1 MILETKLQPP
11 SLKPNT
17 LRRERLLKLLK
28 NHLERKLILVTGDAG
43 YGKTTLLA
51 QVMKEE
57 DMPCVYYDLDR
68 GDSDLVVFASYIV
81 HGLERIQSGL
91 ASRVNGLLEQGG
103 EVGKNYELL
112 FGTLINELV
121 EKRKEELFI
130 ILDDYHFLDERSAVH
145 QGLDYFIDHLP
156 EKIHVV
162 IASRFPPP
170 LSSLA
175 KWRAKEDLFEI
186 ARGALLFTDEE
197 VRALL
202 GEVYRIAISPE
213 ELKQVAEQTE
223 GWITGIRL
231 ILQSAGK
238 DGKTIKDT
246 LNGYLEANQP
256 LFEYF
261 ANEIVASEPLN
272 VQDFLRKSSIL
283 DTMTPEACDSILGK
297 KDAVELLKEYGVS
310 PASGVSGSEP
320 LLKDLE
326 KRNLFLAQV
335 GGGEYKYHRLF
346 RDFLQGQIKD
356 ESFGKALH
364 LKAADYYQR
373 KGQLEQVIEHYLE
386 AGSFEWAGKGILQV
400 ADRLFDLARLGL
412 LNSWLERLPQET
424 FEPQP
429 MLQVIQGKLLRE
441 QGRFA
446 EAESRLREAAQR
458 AKAQGDQDCLA
469 KALVERA
476 YSEWWSKPNREALKT
491 TRKALAAC
499 PPSEEGLRASIF
511 NLVGILWTGLSN
523 YPKARAYYLKARGI
537 LLKTGKTPDPAGLL
551 ASVESNLAALLLR
564 QGEARQAFQA
574 WKVLIERTQN
584 QYANGRGVHFAGAVR
599 AALETGER
607 GWAEWCLTQGRALC
621 EPYEDLRSKAALE
634 FASGLLDLDR
644 GEWVLALEH
653 LELAEGL
660 FGKVGSRE
668 DVPVLRERAR
678 LHRLRGEYDQAEQC
692 LERARVR
699 WVEVGG
705 SQKSLT
711 GATLLAESAVLQAV
725 RGDLKEAKE
734 TLKSV
739 LALGRELGNKE
750 VIFNGFLGESQR
762 LFSQGK
768 EAGARRLFLR
778 AVAMAQSQG
787 YEGTLSQELRHSP
800 RLRALAQTAIP
811 RKESGRSRDKQG
823 TPIPLLQ
830 GILQRLPTAPGREL
844 PREEKTSL
852 EISLF
857 GVLEIALPHGTRVP
871 VRWYSRKTA
880 SLFAYLLLHRDRICN
895 REELIEALWPR
906 AGLKQAEQNLYNCV
920 SQLKKNLASGFR
932 RSKEAAFSRTPFIVH
947 QERGYRIAPTL
958 TIRLDVEGF
967 KEEEEKARVFAKE
980 GNLEGSQKSYGR
992 CLELYR
998 DRFLANLGERWCE
1011 EQREEFEKS
1020 FLLCLKEMAAYR
1032 LAKKDYEKAIS
1043 LYRRYLAREFL
1054 SEEVHRA
1061 FWKALKAV
1069 NQDVD
1074 IRKDYKELRKI
1085 LKRDL
1090 GEDLKPETEEVYKNL
1105 TSS

>member
-1 MILETKLQPP
+1 MVLSTKLEPP

-28 NHLERKLILVTGDAG
+28 NNLERKLVLITGDAG

-51 QVMKEE
+51 QAIKEE
-57 DMPCVYYDLDR
+57 GLPCVYYDLDK
-68 GDSDLVVFASYIV
+68 GDSDFVTFLSYLL
-81 HGLERIQSGL
+81 HGLEVIEPNL
-91 ASRVNGLLEQGG
+91 VSRTKGLLEQGG
-103 EVGKNYELL
+103 EVGRNHELVM
-112 FGTLINELV
+112 GTLINELV
-121 EKRKEELFI
+121 EKRKEELFFV
-130 ILDDYHFLDERSAVH
+130 LDDYHFLAESSQIHKA
-145 QGLDYFIDHLP
+145 LDYFLDRLP
-156 EKIHVV
+156 AKIHGV
-162 IASRFPPP
+162 IASRFSPP
-170 LSSLA
+170 LPSLA

-186 ARGALLFTDEE
+186 TREELQFSSDE
-197 VRALL
+197 VRTLL
-202 GEVYRIAISPE
+202 DEVYRIALSPE

-231 ILQSAGK
+231 ILQAASRE
-238 DGKTIKDT
+238 GKTVKET

-256 LFEYF
+256 LFVYF
-261 ANEIVASEPLN
+261 ANEILASEALEA
-272 VQDFLRKSSIL
+272 QDFLRKSAIL
-283 DTMTPEACDSILGK
+283 DVMTPEACDHIFGVIGSGERL
-297 KDAVELLKEYGVS
+297 EL
-310 PASGVSGSEP
+310 
-320 LLKDLE
+320 LE
-326 KRNLFLAQV
+326 KRNLFLSSV
-335 GGGEYKYHRLF
+335 GKGEYKYHRLF
-346 RDFLQGQIKD
+346 REFLSGQIKD
-356 ESFGKALH
+356 EGFKKALH
-364 LKAADYYQR
+364 LRAADYYQR
-373 KGQLEQVIEHYLE
+373 KEEWERAIEHYLD
-386 AGSFEWAGKGILQV
+386 AGSYDWAGKVILQV
-400 ADRLFDLARLGL
+400 AESLFAQARLGL
-412 LNSWLERLPQET
+412 LSAWLGRLLQET
-424 FEPQP
+424 LEHYP
-429 MLQVIQGKLLRE
+429 MLQVIQGMLLRE
-441 QGRFA
+441 QGRFE
-446 EAESRLREAAQR
+446 EAESRLREASQR
-458 AKAQGDQDCLA
+458 AQAQGDQDCLA
-469 KALVERA
+469 KALFERA

-491 TRKALAAC
+491 TRQALAAC
-499 PPSEEGLRASIF
+499 SPSLEDLKAGIL
-511 NLVGILWTGLSN
+511 NLLGILWTGLSN
-523 YPKARAYYLKARGI
+523 YTKARAYYLKARGI
-537 LLKTGKTPDPAGLL
+537 LLKTGKTQGPSGLL

-564 QGEARQAFQA
+564 QGEARQAFRA

-584 QYANGRGVHFAGAVR
+584 QYANQRGIHFAGAAR
-599 AALETGER
+599 AALATGER
-607 GWAEWCLTQGRALC
+607 DWAEWCLTQGRALC
-621 EPYEDLRSKAALE
+621 QPYEDLRSQAALE
-634 FASGLLDLDR
+634 FASGLLDLER
-644 GEWVLALEH
+644 EEWVHAREH
-653 LELAEGL
+653 FELAEGL

-668 DVPVLRERAR
+668 EVPVLRERAR

-692 LERARVR
+692 LERARTR
-699 WVEVGG
+699 WAEAGG

-725 RGDLKEAKE
+725 RGDLKKAKG

-768 EAGARRLFLR
+768 EATARRLFLR

-811 RKESGRSRDKQG
+811 RKGRSGDRLSASVS
-823 TPIPLLQ
+823 LLQ
-830 GILQRLPTAPGREL
+830 GILKRLLQVPGREP

-852 EISLF
+852 EIRLF
-857 GVLEIALPHGTRVP
+857 GVLEIALPNGDRVP
-871 VRWYSRKTA
+871 VQWYSRKTA

-906 AGLKQAEQNLYNCV
+906 AGLRQAEQNLYNCI

-947 QERGYRIAPTL
+947 QERGYRITPTL
-958 TIRLDVEGF
+958 TIRLDVEAF

-1032 LAKKDYEKAIS
+1032 SARGEHAEAIS
-1043 LYRRYLAREFL
+1043 LYRCYLATEPF
-1054 SEEVHRA
+1054 SEEMHRT
-1061 FWKALKAV
+1061 FWIALKV
-1069 NQDVD
+1069 IGQELD
-1074 IRKDYKELRKI
+1074 IRKDYKELRRI

-1090 GEDLKPETEEVYKNL
+1090 GQDLKPETEEVYKRL